1 MSDPIRTM
9 LAGRPALLADG
20 AMGTSLFQLGLVTG
34 DNPELWN
41 VEHADRV
48 TAVHRGFIEAGADIV
63 LTNSFGGNHFRLRL
77 HRHEHRVGELNEA
90 AARLAR
96 RAALEAGREVLIAG
110 SIGPTGEILAPL
122 GACDPAEAEAAF
134 AEQALA
140 LAEGGCDLLWVET
153 MSAPDEIAAAVRGA
167 AKAGLPIVATLSFD
181 TGGRTMMGL
190 TPAEA
195 TALRRRL
202 APEPV
207 AFGAN
212 CGVGPNQ
219 LVATILAMRAA
230 DPDAILVAKANC
242 GIPEYRDGQIHYT
255 GTQAIMGAYAR
266 LARDAG
272 ARIIGGCCGTS
283 AAHLAA
289 MRAALDV
296 GEPGPPPDLAEIEA
310 ALGALGQQATGPVAG
325 GRERRRR
332 GTG

>member
-1 MSDPIRTM
+1 MSDPLRSL

-48 TAVHRGFIEAGADIV
+48 EAVHRGFVAAGADIV
-63 LTNSFGGNHFRLRL
+63 LTNSFGGNRFRLKL
-77 HRHEHRVGELNEA
+77 HRHEHRVAELNA
-90 AARLAR
+90 AAAELAR
-96 RAALEAGREVLIAG
+96 RVTRDAGRDVIVAG

-122 GACDPAEAEAAF
+122 GACDPAEVEEAF

-153 MSAPDEIAAAVRGA
+153 MSAVEEVSAAVRGA
-167 AKAGLPIVATLSFD
+167 ARAGLPIVATLSFD

-190 TPAEA
+190 TPADAARLGRE
-195 TALRRRL
+195 L
-202 APEPV
+202 APRPV
-207 AFGAN
+207 AIGAN

-219 LVATILAMRAA
+219 LVATILALRAA
-230 DPDAILVAKANC
+230 DPDAVLVAKANC

-255 GTQAIMGAYAR
+255 GTEAIMGAYAC

-272 ARIIGGCCGTS
+272 ARIIGGCCGTGTG
-283 AAHLAA
+283 HVAA
-289 MRAALDV
+289 MRAALD
-296 GEPGPPPDLAEIEA
+296 GSEPGPPPDVAAVEA
-310 ALGALGQQATGPVAG
+310 ALGPLGQQATGPVAG

-332 GTG
+332 MAG